1 MKIMLYYS
9 ELLKQDSSGKQ
20 TAADPSFEWFMLFKT
35 QTTRD
40 IYGLQQF
47 TIKY

>member
-1 MKIMLYYS
+1 MILYYS
-9 ELLKQDSSGKQ
+9 ELLKQGSSGKP
-20 TAADPSFEWFMLFKT
+20 TAGDISFEWFKT